1 MIVARRKPAPPLLAA
16 ATGRRTILVAGCRG
30 CVAVCGAGG
39 EREVGLLATQLEIAA
54 KRLGQKRAVIRAT
67 VARQC
72 DPGFLSLFDKLM
84 EQAEAC
90 FSLGCGVGVQYMAE
104 RYPGKP
110 VFPAVDTVFAGGS
123 PAAGLWEERCRLCGE
138 CVLGETGGIC
148 PVSRCAKGLLNGPCG
163 GSVNGR
169 CEIGSDQPCA
179 WNLIYERLSGQ
190 GRLKNLYAI
199 TPPKDWS
206 RAGAHVRSVARKD
219 LMP

>member
-1 MIVARRKPAPPLLAA
+1 LLAA
-16 ATGRRTILVAGCRG
+16 ATGKSTILVAGCKG

-39 EREVGLLATQLEIAA
+39 EREVGLLATQLELAA
-54 KRLGQKRAVIRAT
+54 KRLGQKRTVIRAT

-72 DPGFLSLFDKLM
+72 DPGFLPPFDNLM
-84 EQAEAC
+84 EQAQAC

-123 PAAGLWEERCRLCGE
+123 PAAGHWEERCRMCGE

-148 PVSRCAKGLLNGPCG
+148 PVSRCAKELLNGPCG

-169 CEIGSDQPCA
+169 CEIGRDQPCA

-190 GRLKNLYAI
+190 GRLKNLNVI

-206 RAGAHVRSVARKD
+206 RAGAGVRSVARED